1 MIRVLCHLL
10 CDFSTYSLPS
20 VCYLLCATTTV
31 HNLLCATRCMQS
43 AMCCPLC
50 TTCCALPAACYLLF
64 SVCYLPGVCFPPPC
78 LELPTVCSCCAL
90 PRARYSWATCCYL
103 RCTTSY
109 VPSAEYYLVPYLL
122 CAIVLCYMPTVCYLP
137 NAAVC

>member
-1 MIRVLCHLL
+1 MFCATCCVI
-10 CDFSTYSLPS
+10 SLPFL
-20 VCYLLCATTTV
+20 YLLYAICCVLPTV
-31 HNLLCATRCMQS
+31 HNLLYATCCMLS
-43 AMCCPLC
+43 AVCYPQY

-122 CAIVLCYMPTVCYLP
+122 CAIVLCYMPTVCNLQ